1 LRLRLA
7 DVFVQQ
13 LGDLPGAQQE
23 LAAARELAPDEPAVH
38 EMTAKI
44 LTASDP
50 EAAIAAWREVA
61 RIAEA
66 RRRHRAPSRAVARP
80 REPVPVDEADEVWR
94 RALALDSL
102 QTVAIVGLAKSASNR
117 SDHAAAAELYE
128 RLRGLGLPPLQ
139 LARHELAL
147 ARSLIALERPD
158 DARISL
164 RRATLAGGETAAEA
178 HAILAE
184 IAEATSDRE

>member
-1 LRLRLA
+1 AADSLADRLTDEQRWPELVRLARARALTSDVARAVQLRLRLA

-13 LGDLPGAQQE
+13 LGGLPGAQQE
-23 LAAARELAPDEPAVH
+23 LAAPRELAPDEPAGP

-66 RRRHRAPSRAVARP
+66 RGDHRTASRAFARLG
-80 REPVPVDEADEVWR
+80 ELVPVDEADEVWR

-102 QTVAIVGLAKSASNR
+102 QTDAIVGLAKSASNR
-117 SDHAAAAELYE
+117 SDH
-128 RLRGLGLPPLQ
+128 
-139 LARHELAL
+139 
-147 ARSLIALERPD
+147 
-158 DARISL
+158 
-164 RRATLAGGETAAEA
+164 
-178 HAILAE
+178 
-184 IAEATSDRE
+184 